1 MWDLRREWPEGPLGD
16 DGFSALLG
24 RYGIDGE
31 QAQRQIRVWDH
42 ARKHRKLREL
52 ADEAPGQAMEFVG
65 RLARLGGDA
74 LPGPDEDPEVARIMT
89 MPPRAMTRAIRR
101 LLDARTGPDVPLD
114 AGEPADGGASSAGVA
129 RLPRATPESAHRA
142 AVECEEKLAAL
153 AALVEDLPARRK
165 SPAWVGRMLRL
176 LDMMNGHLDRA
187 FAVGFEDGGERWWR
201 RRLMLSAAA
210 KQAIRSALASA
221 PRGCRG
227 AEAKRLAAL
236 YGCSPATV
244 YRAASV
250 GGAKRP
256 RGR

>member
-1 MWDLRREWPEGPLGD
+1 MSDTGLVETETAAAPSARALTLVAELASIRDVARRVADALSARYMEVMWDLRREWPEGPLGD

-89 MPPRAMTRAIRR
+89 MPPRAMNRAIRR
-101 LLDARTGPDVPLD
+101 LLDGRAEPDVPPD
-114 AGEPADGGASSAGVA
+114 AGEPADGGASNAGVA

-153 AALVEDLPARRK
+153 AALVKDLPRRRQ
-165 SPAWVGRMLRL
+165 SPAWVDRMLQL
-176 LDMMNGHLDRA
+176 VDLMGGHIDRIFCDLSGDENWERA
-187 FAVGFEDGGERWWR
+187 ED
-201 RRLMLSAAA
+201 
-210 KQAIRSALASA
+210 
-221 PRGCRG
+221 
-227 AEAKRLAAL
+227 
-236 YGCSPATV
+236 
-244 YRAASV
+244 
-250 GGAKRP
+250 
-256 RGR
+256 